1 MSDFIIHGIPG
12 SPYVRSPLLLLEE
25 KGLPYG
31 LAALAF
37 GGQRTP
43 EHTARH
49 PFQKMPALDHGDF
62 QLYEAQA
69 ILRYIDRVAP
79 EPAMMPGDIRR
90 LARMDQ
96 LLNITDAYLA
106 PRISGALAFPRM
118 VAPRFGMPVDEEKI
132 AAAMPDAAQALAA
145 VAELLG
151 ESAYL
156 TGDTMTLAD
165 LHMIPQMSFL
175 PHFDE
180 GRELLAPHANLAAW
194 IARMEERPSM
204 AATSWETLMDK
215 LGVPLPPMPAE
226 PVAA

>member
-1 MSDFIIHGIPG
+1 MTQFIVHGIPG
-12 SPYVRSPLLLLEE
+12 SPYVRSPLLVLEE
-25 KGLPYG
+25 KGLPWR

-49 PFQKMPALDHGDF
+49 PFQKMPAVEHGDF
-62 QLYEAQA
+62 ALYEAQA

-79 EPAMMPGDIRR
+79 EPALAPTDIRR

-96 LLNITDAYLA
+96 LLNITDSYLA

-132 AAAMPDAAQALAA
+132 AAAVPDAAVA
-145 VAELLG
+145 VAEVARLLG
-151 ESAYL
+151 EGEFL
-156 TGDTMTLAD
+156 TGDTISLAD

-175 PHFDE
+175 PHFAE
-180 GRELLAPHANLAAW
+180 GRELLSPHANLAAW
-194 IARMEERPSM
+194 IARMEARPSM
-204 AATSWETLMDK
+204 AATSWEALMEQA
-215 LGVPLPPMPAE
+215 GIPLPPLPE

>member
-1 MSDFIIHGIPG
+1 MTQFIVHGIPG
-12 SPYVRSPLLLLEE
+12 SPYVRSPLLVLEE
-25 KGLPYG
+25 KGLPWR

-49 PFQKMPALDHGDF
+49 PFQKMPAIEHGDF
-62 QLYEAQA
+62 RLYETQA
-69 ILRYIDRVAP
+69 VLRYIDRIAP
-79 EPAMMPGDIRR
+79 APALAPTDIRR

-96 LLNITDAYLA
+96 LLNIADSYVA

-118 VAPRFGMPVDEEKI
+118 VAPRFGMPVDEAKI
-132 AAAMPDAAQALAA
+132 AAALPEAVPA
-145 VAELLG
+145 VAEVARLLG
-151 ESAYL
+151 EGEFL
-156 TGDTMTLAD
+156 TGDTISLAD

-175 PHFDE
+175 PHFAE

-194 IARMEERPSM
+194 IARMETRPSM
-204 AATSWETLMDK
+204 AATSWETLMEQA
-215 LGVPLPPMPAE
+215 GVPLPPMPE